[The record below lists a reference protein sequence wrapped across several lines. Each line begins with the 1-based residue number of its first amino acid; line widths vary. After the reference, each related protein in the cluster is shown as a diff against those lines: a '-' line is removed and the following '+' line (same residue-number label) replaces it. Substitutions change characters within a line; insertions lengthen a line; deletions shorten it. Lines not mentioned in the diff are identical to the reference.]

1 MKKKDAIK
9 EFQKTCVD
17 QRVDLFYVADRLK
30 DICDMNDGKK
40 AHKALWELK
49 EECVHNIGIN
59 ALIERYEY

>member
-9 EFQKTCVD
+9 EYQKESVD
-17 QRVDLFYVADRLK
+17 QRVCLFYVADRLK

-40 AHKALWELK
+40 AHKALWEFK

-59 ALIERYEY
+59 ALIESFEY